1 MQRRS
6 GCSGT
11 FQGDSANGLS
21 DQLWREMSKGGS
33 GWRRWSDNEEVHL
46 NLDLDRESWSPWNN
60 TIVLDLWTGTMR
72 GHTQRTYYFPAQRR
86 TCAQI
91 HFEWAAKIARSE
103 YGAQWEKFRFCNCD
117 FEHLFSNRF
126 LSDLSCNYVF
136 PYSSHFS
143 LCDWDYHCM
152 LSVTMIGTPFF
163 YTTNKMCKLKEVLG
177 SNIYLGD
184 VDIYLSMSNT

>member
-1 MQRRS
+1 MGFLINYEERWARV
-6 GCSGT
+6 GVGDGVDRTMKKFIWTWTLIMNHDRGGT
-11 FQGDSANGLS
+11 IQWSSIFGLEQWE
-21 DQLWREMSKGGS
+21 D
-33 GWRRWSDNEEVHL
+33 
-46 NLDLDRESWSPWNN
+46 
-60 TIVLDLWTGTMR
+60 I
-72 GHTQRTYYFPAQRR
+72 RTHYFPAQRR

-184 VDIYLSMSNT
+184 VDIYLSNT